1 MNDFHREFPLPKV
14 IGNGTG
20 GFGEEPIGSAALRAA
35 ASVSP
40 YAPPMA
46 RQSASE
52 AIDNLPDFIA
62 ARLASRV
69 DNIKEWLKLLTH
81 REMRDLVREIFDA
94 HAQLFPQNESNV
106 LAKSIKASEL
116 ADVLD
121 KVAHGAV

>member
-14 IGNGTG
+14 IGSGTG
-20 GFGEEPIGSAALRAA
+20 GFGELHAA

-116 ADVLD
+116 ADVFD
-121 KVAHGAV
+121 KVAHGAI